1 MNNINSKSKSYNIS
15 ISNYY
20 MANINNI
27 SLSTIDWHIFFSIT
41 DNVDNKLNIYYKII
55 FDILNLENNTIF

>member
-27 SLSTIDWHIFFSIT
+27 SLSTIDWHIFFSII